1 MQMKEQILPKLI
13 SIYSKVENN
22 VLEPSEWWGKYK
34 TVIAVVLWTFK
45 RALISRLSVQ
55 VFLSSH
61 FKLIDVNVS
70 NWQDLNII

>member
-1 MQMKEQILPKLI
+1 MKPQILPKLI

-22 VLEPSEWWGKYK
+22 VLESSEWWGECK